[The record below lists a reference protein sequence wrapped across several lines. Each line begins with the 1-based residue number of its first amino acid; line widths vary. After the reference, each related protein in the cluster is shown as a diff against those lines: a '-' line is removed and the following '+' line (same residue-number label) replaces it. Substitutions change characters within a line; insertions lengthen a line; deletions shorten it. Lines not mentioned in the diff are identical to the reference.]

1 MLHQKHESSKYV
13 LLLKNCVDWITT
25 KREENVTNTKMAH
38 FEKYI
43 EIKKK
48 KNPLITTFYNFTLKI
63 ETSWAKKNLKP
74 ILKTWNAND
83 IIYMISRIKWKIYRC
98 NVEKNNSKCTKFIMK
113 Y

>member
-48 KNPLITTFYNFTLKI
+48 KKSPYYNL
-63 ETSWAKKNLKP
+63 L
-74 ILKTWNAND
+74 
-83 IIYMISRIKWKIYRC
+83 
-98 NVEKNNSKCTKFIMK
+98 
-113 Y
+113 